1 MAVDFGFDEESG
13 VELSYI
19 GWSYDKR
26 IKLIEPPHDDP
37 VESQSGLQLHDSKE
51 INLNQRLADDH
62 VTYRSGLQ
70 LNDSNDTS
78 VYTTNEIK
86 IRSAGDAEESQ
97 TMCYMQKSRSN
108 RQNGYMLIN
117 SIETEDKIHMGY
129 RLRFKRDIYDQ
140 PLVNNHVHKTCYVKI
155 TRKLPSIK
163 RIKQQLLK
171 SVPVSQN
178 VMNDT
183 SLNESLQDIVSKV
196 LDIDEEVSRHTD
208 SYVSINISDEESS
221 AYGISQLYQSSYQ
234 SLSSMNAYDDN
245 VGLRHIGFNYSK
257 NYSQNNNDNNSSDVQ
272 EKNRHRSAHQCWK
285 STVQIFTRPQKINSL
300 NITTASYFN
309 IVSSSTSFSQPVT
322 STPQKIIS
330 TQVKRRRTMAQENH
344 GENIIERQRANQFV
358 YQSDIEQLNFRNVL
372 DADAKKQENVIERP
386 CAYVTDSEEQNVHHI
401 LEVEER
407 LLELFGQNRRDNVA
421 VCFDVYEDV
430 CGYGWEKKA
439 IEF

>member
-401 LEVEER
+401 LEVE
-407 LLELFGQNRRDNVA
+407 V
-421 VCFDVYEDV
+421 
-430 CGYGWEKKA
+430 KKQVT
-439 IEF
+439 IEFQSYVTVKQVLSL